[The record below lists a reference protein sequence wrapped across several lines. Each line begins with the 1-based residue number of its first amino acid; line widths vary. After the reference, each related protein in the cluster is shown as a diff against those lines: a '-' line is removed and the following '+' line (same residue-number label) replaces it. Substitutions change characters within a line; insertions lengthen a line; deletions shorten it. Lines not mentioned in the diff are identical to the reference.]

1 MQEQPKP
8 NLPIL
13 PYSRN
18 PILVLVY
25 LFAKHFQGDRDH
37 IYKRQYL

>member
-1 MQEQPKP
+1 MREQPKP
-8 NLPIL
+8 NPTSLFQK
-13 PYSRN
+13 S
-18 PILVLVY
+18 ILVLVY